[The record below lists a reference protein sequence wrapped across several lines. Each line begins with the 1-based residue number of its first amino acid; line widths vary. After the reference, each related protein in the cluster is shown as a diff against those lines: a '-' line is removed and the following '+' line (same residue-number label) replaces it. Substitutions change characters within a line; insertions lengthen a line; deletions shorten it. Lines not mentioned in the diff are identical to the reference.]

1 MTYSGL
7 EMAAILKMAQVMANA
22 DGKVTNDETAI
33 ILAEMANFGAISKS
47 DGLVLAAKA
56 MSASDALMVL
66 KGMNTIQKK
75 YVCGFLAA
83 ISAVDGIDAK
93 EIAVWQL
100 TSTLA
105 QFPTMTI
112 NEALDF
118 WSNH

>member
-7 EMAAILKMAQVMANA
+7 EMAAILKMAQAMANA
-22 DGKVTNDETAI
+22 DGKVTNEETAI
-33 ILAEMANFGAISKS
+33 ILAEMANFGAISKT
-47 DGLVLAAKA
+47 DGLVLAANA
-56 MSASDALMVL
+56 MSSSDALIVL
-66 KGMNTIQKK
+66 KGMSTMQKK

-105 QFPTMTI
+105 QFPEMSF
-112 NEALDF
+112 NEALNF
-118 WSNH
+118 WRNH